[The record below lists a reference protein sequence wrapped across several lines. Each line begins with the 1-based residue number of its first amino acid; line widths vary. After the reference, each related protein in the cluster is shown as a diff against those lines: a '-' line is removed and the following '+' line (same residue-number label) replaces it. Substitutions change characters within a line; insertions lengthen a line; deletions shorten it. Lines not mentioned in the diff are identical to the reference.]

1 MNFKY
6 TIGDGYKM
14 GKRIK
19 KTEVY
24 ENRFYRIPKAFF
36 KTEKYKELSLYAK
49 VIYGFLDD
57 RRELSL
63 KNNWVDA
70 EDNIYL
76 IFTRKEIQEMLCLSN
91 VPVTN
96 AFKQLNEYG
105 LIEEVIQGLNKPN
118 LIYVCHIDFE
128 NIENMRIHTI
138 NDSRVVDN
146 MNQESLKVG
155 SIDTDINKTNLKE
168 TEIYTSLISDDN
180 VFLKIYKDYFYNKFN
195 KEHMRMSNSSFNEL
209 ATWINNLVECGLDTD
224 YWEEQVQEHFS
235 NLPYSNNGNI
245 LAFMESSFR
254 HFEVNSPKQDAEGY

>member
-1 MNFKY
+1 
-6 TIGDGYKM
+6 M

-19 KTEVY
+19 KSEVY

-36 KTEKYKELSLYAK
+36 KTEKYKTLSLYAK

-63 KNNWVDA
+63 KNNWVDSD
-70 EDNIYL
+70 DNIYL

-96 AFKQLNEYG
+96 AFKELNKFG

-128 NIENMRIHTI
+128 NIENMRIHSI

-146 MNQESLKVG
+146 MSQESLKVG
-155 SIDTDINKTNLKE
+155 CIDTDISKTDLKE
-168 TEIYTSLISDDN
+168 TEIYTSLNSDDYI
-180 VFLKIYKDYFYNKFN
+180 FLKIYKDYFYNKY
-195 KEHMRMSNSSFNEL
+195 KKAHMRIEINTYDNL
-209 ATWINNLVECGLDTD
+209 ITWVESLEEYGIEEDYWIEEVENHFNNLPKNG
-224 YWEEQVQEHFS
+224 
-235 NLPYSNNGNI
+235 NGNI
-245 LAFMESSFR
+245 LVFMEASHR
-254 HFEVNSPKQDAEGY
+254 HFECPNYNQMGGY